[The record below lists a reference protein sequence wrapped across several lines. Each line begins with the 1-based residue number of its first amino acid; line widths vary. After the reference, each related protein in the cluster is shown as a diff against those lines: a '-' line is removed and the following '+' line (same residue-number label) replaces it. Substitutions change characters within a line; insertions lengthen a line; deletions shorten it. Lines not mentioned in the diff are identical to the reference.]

1 MSSHFFQQPIWA
13 HLKNGYTVKPNVSYI
28 FTNKVKK
35 DVNFENP
42 NTNNDEITNETK
54 KIGEKIVEE
63 GKHWFASPIQLNFF
77 LKKVQHTFLRN
88 DLLIYQYGKTYIET
102 WKLKSISIFSN
113 KFELEWF
120 CIDNQEGEESIIPS
134 DFLNFSE
141 DSDLNDLNE
150 PSRTIVIQEKI
161 NELLDNE
168 LVEQNDIEFERSEND
183 GPLEELE
190 DLEDSRSL
198 LKEKI
203 KKAKIRVAL
212 AEMKLH
218 ELLKKYFRLYGT
230 EADDLTVY
238 SDSSEDEDE

>member
-1 MSSHFFQQPIWA
+1 MSSHNFQQPIWV

-28 FTNKVKK
+28 FTNVVKK
-35 DVNFENP
+35 DVNFEIP
-42 NTNNDEITNETK
+42 NTNNDEIINETK

-63 GKHWFASPIQLNFF
+63 GRHWFASPIQLNFF

-88 DLLIYQYGKTYIET
+88 DLLIYQYGKIYNET

-141 DSDLNDLNE
+141 DSDLNE
-150 PSRTIVIQEKI
+150 PSRTIVIQEKT
-161 NELLDNE
+161 NELIDNQ
-168 LVEQNDIEFERSEND
+168 LIEQNDIDFERIGID
-183 GPLEELE
+183 RTLEE
-190 DLEDSRSL
+190 SRSL
-198 LKEKI
+198 LREKI
-203 KKAKIRVAL
+203 KKAKIRLVF
-212 AEMKLH
+212 AEMKLQ

-238 SDSSEDEDE
+238 SNSSEDEDE